1 MSKSEITY
9 ANAIN
14 QAISEEMRKD
24 DTVFM
29 LGEDIGVYGGAFGVS
44 VGMVE
49 EFSEKRIIDTPISET
64 AIVGLAIGAA
74 MNGMR
79 PIVEI
84 MFSDFITVCFDMIVN
99 QAAKI
104 KYMFGGVPKLPF
116 VLRTAAGCG
125 TGAAAQHSQS
135 LEALHCHIPGLKVV
149 VPSTP
154 YDAKGLL
161 KAAIHDN
168 NPVIF
173 LEQKK
178 LYRTKG
184 FVPDEDYEIELG
196 KADIKR
202 EGSDATI
209 ITYGRMVLTS
219 LAAAETLSKEGINVE
234 VIDLRTLIPL
244 DKETLIESIKKTK
257 HCIIV
262 HEAVKTGGFGAEIS
276 AMLTESEAF
285 FYLDAPIIRLGAY
298 DIPVPFSP
306 ILEQSAVPDEEKI
319 CEAVRKSLS

>member
-135 LEALHCHIPGLKVV
+135 LEALLCHIPGLKVV

-306 ILEQSAVPDEEKI
+306 ILEQAAVPDEEKI